1 MYKGRHTS
9 VAYKALGCSASQHA
23 SHIEPIHNSIFAL
36 VESFYDRTC
45 PGGVAA
51 VRNVVQNTVRKDRRF
66 AAGLLRL
73 HFHDCWI
80 RGCDGSVLL
89 NSNPRGSAEKDAQPN
104 LTLQGFAVIDQAK
117 AALERT
123 CPGVFSCADILA
135 LAARDAV
142 SFIGGPRWRVPLGR
156 RDGTV
161 SRASEANAQLPG
173 TSMGFRA
180 LASNFAA
187 KGFNENDLVILSGA
201 HTIGL
206 THCNAITPRLYNFPG
221 SRDGADPYLNK
232 TFVSEKRRVCPNTR
246 AAANNFVN
254 LDSSRGGQTFDKNY
268 YENVLNHKATFR
280 SDDALISVTRGLNLV
295 RSIFTSPQSQF
306 FSQFGTAMEKM
317 GRIGVLTGR
326 NGQIRRTC
334 SRTN

>member
-1 MYKGRHTS
+1 MGTRRS
-9 VAYKALGCSASQHA
+9 SSSLVLAGVFLVLAVAANAQLS
-23 SHIEPIHNSIFAL
+23 
-36 VESFYDRTC
+36 ESFYARTC

-51 VRNVVQNTVRKDRRF
+51 VRNVVVNAVRNDRRF

-73 HFHDCWI
+73 HFHDCWV

-89 NSNPRGSAEKDAQPN
+89 NSNSRGTAEKDAGPN
-104 LTLQGFAVIDQAK
+104 LSLQGFGIIDQAK

-142 SFIGGPRWRVPLGR
+142 SFIGGPNWKVPLGR

-161 SRASEANAQLPG
+161 SRASEANAQLPQ
-173 TSMGFRA
+173 TSMSFSQ
-180 LASNFAA
+180 LASNFAS
-187 KGFNENDLVILSGA
+187 KGLSESDLILLSGA

-221 SRDGADPYLNK
+221 SRDGADPSLNK

-254 LDSSRGGQTFDKNY
+254 LDSSRGGQTFDTNY
-268 YENVLNHKATFR
+268 YQNVLNHKATFR
-280 SDDALISVTRGLNLV
+280 SDDALISVSRGRNLV
-295 RSIFTSPQSQF
+295 RAIASGSQSRF
-306 FSQFGTAMEKM
+306 FSEFGSSMEKM

-326 NGQIRRTC
+326 NGQIRRIC